1 MASVPNHAGRPRVV
15 YWNNIPAPYVVG
27 RFNAVARRG
36 NVDLE
41 AWFSA
46 RTESDRSWTVDESSW
61 EFRSRYLP
69 RITLGS
75 RSFALPTGVLAR
87 HRPDLLISLH
97 SNASFLVGFELAR
110 LAGVRTAF
118 RVLPTFDEWV
128 SRHPLKE
135 RLKHAVFSRVDAVK
149 VPGPAGAA
157 MATRYGVPE
166 DRIHVVTQSIDVE
179 SFRSGRIHWL
189 PERSSIRADLGIEGC
204 AFVFV
209 GRLWEG
215 KGVSHLLAAFKTVLA
230 SGVDATLLLAGDGV
244 DEARYRLASSEG
256 VLRGRV
262 VFTGFIQQAAL
273 PRIYAAADVLVFP
286 TLGDPHGLV
295 IEEAMASR
303 LPVITTTAAGDIE
316 QRLPD
321 GRAGFIVPPADPA
334 SLADR
339 MMRLARDAELRDTMG
354 SLGDD
359 LVGART
365 HERYAEDFER
375 FVEGAV
381 AAPRRGASM
390 Q

>member
-1 MASVPNHAGRPRVV
+1 MPSRHGEGRRPRVI

-46 RTESDRSWTVDESSW
+46 RTEPDRSWTVEESGW
-61 EFRSRYLP
+61 EFPSRYLP
-69 RITLGS
+69 GIPLGS
-75 RSFALPTGVLAR
+75 RVVALPAGLLPR
-87 HRPDLLISLH
+87 RRPDLLISLYA
-97 SNASFLVGFELAR
+97 NASFLAGFELAR
-110 LAGVRTAF
+110 LAGIRTAF

-128 SRHPLKE
+128 RRHPLKE
-135 RLKHAVFSRVDAVK
+135 HLKRAAFSRVDAVK

-157 MATRYGVPE
+157 MAARYGVTD

-179 SFRSGRIHWL
+179 KFRSGRIRWQ
-189 PERSSIRADLGIEGC
+189 PERTSIRGELGVNGC
-204 AFVFV
+204 AFLYV

-215 KGVSHLLAAFKTVLA
+215 KGVSHLLAAFKTVLEA
-230 SGVDATLLLAGDGV
+230 GEDATLILAGDGV
-244 DEARYRLASSEG
+244 DESRYRLVSSE
-256 VLRGRV
+256 VALRGRV
-262 VFTGFIQQAAL
+262 VFTGFIQQSDL
-273 PRIYAAADVLVFP
+273 PRVYAASDVVVFP

-316 QRLPD
+316 RRLPD
-321 GRAGFIVPPADPA
+321 GRAGFIVAPADPDG
-334 SLADR
+334 LADR
-339 MMRLARDAELRDTMG
+339 MIRLARESALRARMG

-359 LVGART
+359 LVSART

-375 FVEGAV
+375 FVEAV
-381 AAPRRGASM
+381 LKAPRRRG
-390 Q
+390 